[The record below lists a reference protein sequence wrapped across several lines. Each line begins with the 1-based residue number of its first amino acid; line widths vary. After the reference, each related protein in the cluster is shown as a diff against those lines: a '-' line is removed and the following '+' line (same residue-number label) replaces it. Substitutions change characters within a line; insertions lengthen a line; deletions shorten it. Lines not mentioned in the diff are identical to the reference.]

1 MPNDAYIPTKNDLKE
16 ILNLLRIRE
25 FVVSCS
31 LDYDNNLSYNDKLM
45 LSKFFLNREFM
56 ADQVRIS
63 RHFQNN
69 DDDTLYLNLLEIE
82 DMKLLFLLNA
92 LFKEDKSSLENCY
105 KKMKMHYDDFED
117 FLAKELEYKRGE
129 TLNNMIFLFL
139 NDKYGD
145 DMFLYFKDD
154 EGNK

>member
-31 LDYDNNLSYNDKLM
+31 LDYDNNLSYSDKLT
-45 LSKFFLNREFM
+45 LSKFFVNREFT

-63 RHFQNN
+63 RHFQNK
-69 DDDTLYLNLLEIE
+69 DDETLYLNLLEIE
-82 DMKLLFLLNA
+82 DMKLLYLLNA
-92 LFKEDKSSLENCY
+92 LFKEDNSSLENCF

-117 FLAKELEYKRGE
+117 FMAKELEYKRGE
-129 TLNNMIFLFL
+129 ALNKMIFLFL
-139 NDKYGD
+139 NEKYGD

-154 EGNK
+154 

>member
-45 LSKFFLNREFM
+45 LSKSFVDREFM
-56 ADQVRIS
+56 VDQVRIS
-63 RHFQNN
+63 RHFKNK
-69 DDDTLYLNLLEIE
+69 DDETLYKNLLEIE
-82 DMKLLFLLNA
+82 DMKLLLLLNA
-92 LFKEDKSSLENCY
+92 LFKEDESSLKNCY

-117 FLAKELEYKRGE
+117 FIAKELEHSRGE
-129 TLNNMIFLFL
+129 KLNNMIFLFI
-139 NDKYGD
+139 NEKYGD
-145 DMFLYFKDD
+145 DMFLYFKD
-154 EGNK
+154 